1 MKQEKEKKLNK
12 TFFFKTKDHT
22 LIECFSLQMKYKR
35 YWYSGNT
42 TKSNIIFDVKNGCTP
57 TENGFQNKG
66 LIFFFFLDMP
76 MACGSSWARDQTC
89 IAVATCATA
98 LVTLDP

>member
-66 LIFFFFLDMP
+66 LIFFFF
-76 MACGSSWARDQTC
+76 WTC
-89 IAVATCATA
+89 PWHVEVPGPGIKPA
-98 LVTLDP
+98 LQLLPVPQLW